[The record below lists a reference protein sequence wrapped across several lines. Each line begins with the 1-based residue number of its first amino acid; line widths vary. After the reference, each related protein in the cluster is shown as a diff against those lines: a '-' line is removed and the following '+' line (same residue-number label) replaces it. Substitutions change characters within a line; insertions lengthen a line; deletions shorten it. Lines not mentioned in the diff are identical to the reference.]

1 MTPQPT
7 TSVNATNS
15 GRKRAVLVVCQ
26 KCKKR
31 VDVKKTALCF
41 VCKNRYELDCD
52 GYPEQ
57 TYRLM
62 DQESKNRWRCK
73 LCIKKMAS
81 CSKDASNITVR
92 KKPVVPTT
100 ESSPDTQTKPS
111 INQLSSIQD
120 SHVLTDY
127 DTSYDSDTSP
137 NVHSKSVDGTTT
149 NISSLSEMQDT
160 IVQLT
165 AKLETTEHELENSI
179 LENNDLNKQL
189 TKLTTEIKILKT
201 LCHSSTMIESSPI
214 NNDKKK
220 KHSRFSQ
227 NVSSTPSSTRVRD
240 YASHASHQ
248 CLQQKIINLEKNLQ
262 NAKDEI
268 KRLTTQ
274 IQLLE
279 HSLCS
284 KPKPEWTLKP
294 LNLSTKDITS
304 HLQQRIPE
312 KTIAI
317 FGAQQCVGL
326 AAALQDSR
334 KSTQYEK
341 YGIFAHTM
349 PNANSDTIVKC
360 CTKANLKPEDKIIIC
375 LGENDRIVG
384 SVLTQL
390 KNVLTLFHKNSI
402 IVLNVL
408 RNDHLNVKKL
418 NNSIKN
424 LCKHYKNSYFTN
436 STYSGAPDI
445 RKSINYIIDCED
457 YDRKYLNPVEIRKIL
472 VSSKLSFLSKTKSNA
487 PKKGT
492 IPFYFK
498 MINSEEVNNVTSIPS
513 IKPKKGT
520 IPFYFQPHTKNNTFF
535 RA

>member
-1 MTPQPT
+1 
-7 TSVNATNS
+7 
-15 GRKRAVLVVCQ
+15 
-26 KCKKR
+26 
-31 VDVKKTALCF
+31 
-41 VCKNRYELDCD
+41 
-52 GYPEQ
+52 
-57 TYRLM
+57 
-62 DQESKNRWRCK
+62 
-73 LCIKKMAS
+73 MAS

-111 INQLSSIQD
+111 INQLSSTQD

-189 TKLTTEIKILKT
+189 TKLTTEIKILKS

-304 HLQQRIPE
+304 HLQHRIPE

-390 KNVLTLFHKNSI
+390 KNRYGARTLPALNIVSFQFRDRELSHRPAPRALGATARALAQRTGPCRVPALYATVHLYI
-402 IVLNVL
+402 IIFVCSSCGLY
-408 RNDHLNVKKL
+408 H
-418 NNSIKN
+418 IK
-424 LCKHYKNSYFTN
+424 YKNSN
-436 STYSGAPDI
+436 
-445 RKSINYIIDCED
+445 
-457 YDRKYLNPVEIRKIL
+457 
-472 VSSKLSFLSKTKSNA
+472 KLLMRLSNRNV
-487 PKKGT
+487 GT
-492 IPFYFK
+492 
-498 MINSEEVNNVTSIPS
+498 V
-513 IKPKKGT
+513 
-520 IPFYFQPHTKNNTFF
+520 
-535 RA
+535 